1 MTAISLSDKK
11 YTKPM
16 GYLQKVLRGVFGKWQ
31 DINSNLLM
39 GFVYE
44 QMGRPGMARKHIA
57 IAKVARMRELNQLQP
72 FNYDNK
78 NFRTQ
83 SIDYRVEIIDY
94 SKVVTK
100 DAEMKPADS
109 DDMYFGLI
117 DTLNN
122 LCLHRMAD
130 TALSKIIDKH
140 SSRYLYTA
148 A

>member
-1 MTAISLSDKK
+1 
-11 YTKPM
+11 
-16 GYLQKVLRGVFGKWQ
+16 
-31 DINSNLLM
+31 
-39 GFVYE
+39 
-44 QMGRPGMARKHIA
+44 MGRPGMARKHIA

>member
-1 MTAISLSDKK
+1 
-11 YTKPM
+11 
-16 GYLQKVLRGVFGKWQ
+16 
-31 DINSNLLM
+31 
-39 GFVYE
+39 
-44 QMGRPGMARKHIA
+44 
-57 IAKVARMRELNQLQP
+57 
-72 FNYDNK
+72 
-78 NFRTQ
+78 
-83 SIDYRVEIIDY
+83 
-94 SKVVTK
+94 
-100 DAEMKPADS
+100 MKPADS